1 MATNIEVNETEPE
14 GDVLAEAA
22 VASAALA
29 GAAHA
34 NAEHAL
40 VDVEEA
46 EESAEEAR
54 QLAELAIMETHERP
68 TYDDAS
74 EMIDRRLEEFGN
86 KLLAVLESHVG
97 RPAETEVAVVEEV
110 PEEVKPKSVAKAEK
124 RKKKSWA
131 ERYMGI
137 GGDDE

>member
-1 MATNIEVNETEPE
+1 MATNIEVNEPEPE

-40 VDVEEA
+40 MDVEEV
-46 EESAEEAR
+46 EESADEAR
-54 QLAELAIMETHERP
+54 ALAEVAIMETHERP

-74 EMIDRRLEEFGN
+74 EMIDRRLEEFGA
-86 KLLAVLESHVG
+86 KLLAVLEAHVAPKG
-97 RPAETEVAVVEEV
+97 EEVEVVEEV

-137 GGDDE
+137 GDDNE

>member
-1 MATNIEVNETEPE
+1 MTTNIEVNEPEPE

-40 VDVEEA
+40 LDVEEA
-46 EESAEEAR
+46 EESATEAR
-54 QLAELAIMETHERP
+54 ELAEVAIMETHERP
-68 TYDDAS
+68 TYDDTS
-74 EMIDRRLEEFGN
+74 EMIDRRLDEFGA
-86 KLLAVLESHVG
+86 KLLAMLEQHL
-97 RPAETEVAVVEEV
+97 RPAEPEVAVVEEV
-110 PEEVKPKSVAKAEK
+110 PEEVKPKSVEK
-124 RKKKSWA
+124 SEKPKRKSWA

-137 GGDDE
+137 GETE

>member
-1 MATNIEVNETEPE
+1 MATNIEVNEPEPE

-40 VDVEEA
+40 MDVEEV
-46 EESAEEAR
+46 EESADEAR
-54 QLAELAIMETHERP
+54 ALAEVAIMETHERP
-68 TYDDAS
+68 TYDDTS
-74 EMIDRRLEEFGN
+74 EMIDRRLEEFGA
-86 KLLAVLESHVG
+86 KLLAVIEG
-97 RPAETEVAVVEEV
+97 AMAPKTEAVEVVEEV

-124 RKKKSWA
+124 KKKKSWA

-137 GGDDE
+137 GDSDE